1 MDTTTISALVA
12 IAYSDGFF
20 DVSELEYI
28 NEKAKNLGLK
38 NSELLEIIKNPYKNE
53 FIHPITE
60 EEKFQFIFDLM
71 ELIHVD
77 GIIDE
82 AENKIFH
89 SYLKKLNF
97 SAEYHD
103 EIYVMVETAVV
114 NKQNFND
121 FYKNI
126 LNDE

>member
-38 NSELLEIIKNPYKNE
+38 NSDLLEIIKNPYKDE

-77 GIIDE
+77 GNVDD
-82 AENKIFH
+82 AENKIFY

-97 SAEYHD
+97 STEYHD
-103 EIYVMVETAVV
+103 HIYTLAETAVV
-114 NKQNFND
+114 NKLNFKD